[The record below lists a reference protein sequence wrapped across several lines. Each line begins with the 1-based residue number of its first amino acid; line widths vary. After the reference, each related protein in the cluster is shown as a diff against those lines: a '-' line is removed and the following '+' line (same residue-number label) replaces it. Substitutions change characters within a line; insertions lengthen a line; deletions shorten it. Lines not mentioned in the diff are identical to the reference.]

1 MASPRPRRG
10 PSILL
15 MAVYFVLVLVGLF
28 ALANVFTA
36 GGGAITQTLYFVVA
50 TVALA
55 FVVFSLVRVRRSMLS
70 TNPAPNKVFDIV
82 KCPQCSFKQI
92 KNFAVGDYVTKR
104 LGLCTQCNTGN
115 LIIDGIY
122 GDAPSR
128 K

>member
-10 PSILL
+10 PSVLL
-15 MAVYFVLVLVGLF
+15 MVVYFVLVLVGLF
-28 ALANVFTA
+28 ALANVVTF
-36 GGGAITQTLYFVVA
+36 GGSALTQSLYFVVA
-50 TVALA
+50 TVALG
-55 FVVFSLVRVRRSMLS
+55 FVVFSLMRVRRSMVLA
-70 TNPAPNKVFDIV
+70 NPTPNKVFDIV
-82 KCPQCSFKQI
+82 KCPQCSFKQV
-92 KNFAVGDYVTKR
+92 KNFAVGDYVTKK

>member
-28 ALANVFTA
+28 ALANIFTA
-36 GGGAITQTLYFVVA
+36 GGSAITQTLYFVVA

-55 FVVFSLVRVRRSMLS
+55 FVVFSLVRVRRSMLL

-82 KCPQCSFKQI
+82 KCPHCSFKQI
-92 KNFAVGDYVTKR
+92 KNFAVGDYVTKK
-104 LGLCTQCNTGN
+104 LGLCTQCNTCN